1 MRKLLVQ
8 PINLLWQFY
17 RENKKIKIIVRQA
30 KLIVLKGNIVGF
42 DEHMNIVLDSAVA
55 YNKKFGIGERLG
67 LILIRGRE
75 IAEIYCNAELE
86 RPL

>member
-30 KLIVLKGNIVGF
+30 KLIVLKGNIVVFLNFLGF
-42 DEHMNIVLDSAVA
+42 
-55 YNKKFGIGERLG
+55 
-67 LILIRGRE
+67 
-75 IAEIYCNAELE
+75 
-86 RPL
+86 